1 MLANLPLQNN
11 IPGGEMI
18 RDLTYA
24 VILTSIVLTSIL
36 IPLLN
41 RVPAIS
47 AFYGLILRT
56 RRKGKLKAAVEGM
69 VQAEIAKHEHPG
81 NELPPSEKP
90 EAE

>member
-1 MLANLPLQNN
+1 
-11 IPGGEMI
+11 MI

-69 VQAEIAKHEHPG
+69 VQAEIAKHEHPDS
-81 NELPPSEKP
+81 ELPPSGKP